1 MNDELRDRL
10 SRLDPMSPGVP
21 TEAVTTPSSRE
32 LLEDIMST
40 PTEQATRPTSRSW
53 LVAAVAAVALVVVV
67 AGGYAL
73 FAGDEG
79 EPVAQA
85 TPLVLDAGGGDT
97 TMASCIAFSVDQ
109 LATMPVAFEGTV
121 TSIEGETVTLTVDRW
136 FKGGDATTVEVHAPL
151 GLEALIGS
159 VPFAEGE
166 QFLITA
172 FDGTVNYC
180 GFSGP
185 STAEL
190 RTAFEEA
197 FGG

>member
-1 MNDELRDRL
+1 MSEELRDRL
-10 SRLDPMSPGVP
+10 ARLDPMPPGVE

-40 PTEQATRPTSRSW
+40 PIDQQSESTRRPW
-53 LVAAVAAVALVVVV
+53 LVGAVAAAAVIVIV

-73 FAGDEG
+73 FAGDDT
-79 EPVAQA
+79 EPVAQGP
-85 TPLVLDAGGGDT
+85 PLVLDGGAGDA
-97 TMASCIAFSVDQ
+97 MASCIAFSVDQ

-121 TSIEGETVTLTVDRW
+121 TAIEGETVTLAVDQW
-136 FKGGDATTVEVHAPL
+136 FVGGDAAIVEVHAPA

-159 VPFAEGE
+159 VPFAHGE

-172 FDGTVNYC
+172 YEGAVNYC

-185 STAEL
+185 STPEF
-190 RTAFEEA
+190 RSAFEEA
-197 FGG
+197 FAK

>member
-1 MNDELRDRL
+1 MSDELRDRL
-10 SRLDPMSPGVP
+10 AKLDPMPPGVP

-40 PTEQATRPTSRSW
+40 PIEQETRPARRPW
-53 LVAAVAAVALVVVV
+53 VAAAVAAVALVVVAV
-67 AGGYAL
+67 GGYAL
-73 FAGDEG
+73 FAGDG
-79 EPVAQA
+79 AEPVAQ
-85 TPLVLDAGGGDT
+85 TPPLVLDGGAGD

-121 TSIEGETVTLTVDRW
+121 TSIDGETVTLAVDRW
-136 FKGGDATTVEVHAPL
+136 FTGGDAATVEIHAPM
-151 GLEALIGS
+151 GLEALIGT

-166 QFLITA
+166 QFLVTA

-185 STAEL
+185 STPEFRA
-190 RTAFEEA
+190 AFEEA